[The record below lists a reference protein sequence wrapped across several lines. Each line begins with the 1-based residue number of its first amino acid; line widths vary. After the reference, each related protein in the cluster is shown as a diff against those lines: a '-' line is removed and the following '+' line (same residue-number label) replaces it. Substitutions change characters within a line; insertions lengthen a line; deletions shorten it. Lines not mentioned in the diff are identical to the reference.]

1 MKAAHFIIAAFCV
14 VLASS
19 CGNSEQNGVAHFGDA
34 VLTMEEL
41 RERIPNNISA
51 EDSTALAQE
60 IIQSW
65 LKDALVLQ
73 EAEKVSDEEKL
84 SVERRIED
92 YRKSLLIY
100 SFEQDWIKKNMD
112 TVVTNDQIQSYYE
125 SNKSSLKV
133 NEHFLKLKYCTLP
146 ENTENTQK
154 MSDAFASEDAT
165 TWEAFCQQ
173 AGAKYY
179 NKPDVF
185 MNWEQFAKLIP
196 MAIADRS
203 VFLSQTTSTQQI
215 VLNGEIFWF
224 KVSSYLLPGD
234 QAPLEMVRN
243 NIASILLNIRKQEVL
258 QKMKNDLYEKAK
270 SEGKIE

>member
-1 MKAAHFIIAAFCV
+1 MKAAHFIIAAYF
-14 VLASS
+14 VLLVSS
-19 CGNSEQNGVAHFGDA
+19 CGNSEPNAIAQLGDA
-34 VLTMEEL
+34 VLTMDEL
-41 RERIPNNISA
+41 RERIPNNISP
-51 EDSTALAQE
+51 EDSAALAQE

-65 LKDALVLQ
+65 LKDELVLQ
-73 EAEKVSDEEKL
+73 EAEKMSDEEKL

-112 TVVTNDQIQSYYE
+112 TVVTNEQIQSYYD

-133 NEHFLKLKYCTLP
+133 NEHFLKLKYCALP
-146 ENTENTQK
+146 ENTQDIQK
-154 MSDAFASEDAT
+154 MSDAFASDDVA
-165 TWEAFCQQ
+165 TWEAYCQQ
-173 AGAKYY
+173 SGSKYY
-179 NKPDVF
+179 NKTETYI
-185 MNWEQFAKLIP
+185 NWEQFAKFIP
-196 MAIADRS
+196 VAIPDRS
-203 VFLSQTTSTQQI
+203 LFLTQTTSSQQI
-215 VLNGEIFWF
+215 VLNGEIYWF

>member
-1 MKAAHFIIAAFCV
+1 M
-14 VLASS
+14 
-19 CGNSEQNGVAHFGDA
+19 
-34 VLTMEEL
+34 T
-41 RERIPNNISA
+41 
-51 EDSTALAQE
+51 
-60 IIQSW
+60 
-65 LKDALVLQ
+65 
-73 EAEKVSDEEKL
+73 
-84 SVERRIED
+84 
-92 YRKSLLIY
+92 
-100 SFEQDWIKKNMD
+100 
-112 TVVTNDQIQSYYE
+112 
-125 SNKSSLKV
+125 
-133 NEHFLKLKYCTLP
+133 
-146 ENTENTQK
+146 
-154 MSDAFASEDAT
+154 DAFSSEDGA

-196 MAIADRS
+196 LAIADRS

-224 KVSSYLLPGD
+224 KVSSFLLPED

>member
-1 MKAAHFIIAAFCV
+1 
-14 VLASS
+14 
-19 CGNSEQNGVAHFGDA
+19 
-34 VLTMEEL
+34 MEEL

-73 EAEKVSDEEKL
+73 EAEKMSDEEKL

-112 TVVTNDQIQSYYE
+112 TVVTNEQIQSYYD
-125 SNKSSLKV
+125 SNKSALKV
-133 NEHFLKLKYCTLP
+133 NEHFLKLKYCALP
-146 ENTENTQK
+146 ENTEDTQK
-154 MSDAFASEDAT
+154 MTDAFSSEDGA

-224 KVSSYLLPGD
+224 KVSSFLLPGD

>member
-1 MKAAHFIIAAFCV
+1 M
-14 VLASS
+14 
-19 CGNSEQNGVAHFGDA
+19 
-34 VLTMEEL
+34 
-41 RERIPNNISA
+41 
-51 EDSTALAQE
+51 
-60 IIQSW
+60 
-65 LKDALVLQ
+65 
-73 EAEKVSDEEKL
+73 SDEEKL

-112 TVVTNDQIQSYYE
+112 TVVTNEQIQGYYD
-125 SNKSSLKV
+125 SNKSALKV
-133 NEHFLKLKYCTLP
+133 NEHFLKLKYCALP
-146 ENTENTQK
+146 ENTEDTEK
-154 MSDAFASEDAT
+154 MSDAFSSEDGA

-185 MNWEQFAKLIP
+185 MNWEQFAKIIP
-196 MAIADRS
+196 LAIADRTL
-203 VFLSQTTSTQQI
+203 FLSQTTSTQQI

-224 KVSSYLLPGD
+224 KVSSFLLPGD
-234 QAPLEMVRN
+234 QAPIEMVRN

>member
-1 MKAAHFIIAAFCV
+1 M
-14 VLASS
+14 
-19 CGNSEQNGVAHFGDA
+19 
-34 VLTMEEL
+34 
-41 RERIPNNISA
+41 
-51 EDSTALAQE
+51 
-60 IIQSW
+60 
-65 LKDALVLQ
+65 
-73 EAEKVSDEEKL
+73 SDEEKL

-173 AGAKYY
+173 TGAKYY

>member
-1 MKAAHFIIAAFCV
+1 
-14 VLASS
+14 
-19 CGNSEQNGVAHFGDA
+19 
-34 VLTMEEL
+34 
-41 RERIPNNISA
+41 
-51 EDSTALAQE
+51 
-60 IIQSW
+60 
-65 LKDALVLQ
+65 LVLQ
-73 EAEKVSDEEKL
+73 EAEKMSDEEKL

-100 SFEQDWIKKNMD
+100 SFEQDWIKKNMY
-112 TVVTNDQIQSYYE
+112 TVVTNEQIQSYYD
-125 SNKSSLKV
+125 SNKSALKV
-133 NEHFLKLKYCTLP
+133 NEHFLKLKYCALP
-146 ENTENTQK
+146 ENTEDTQK
-154 MSDAFASEDAT
+154 MTDVFSSEDGA

-173 AGAKYY
+173 TGAKYY